1 MPISTLSRQSDWR
14 HRMKNDPNGPQL
26 RRLDGY
32 ISKGTAEMLTTVQDS
47 MNFTKRQTIEFAIQL
62 VLLLQ
67 ALRGKISDERLADLC
82 FAATANPMRKPRR
95 DGNREEGPEA
105 HEPRPAE

>member
-1 MPISTLSRQSDWR
+1 MPISTPSRQSDWR

-26 RRLDGY
+26 KRLDGY
-32 ISKGTAEMLTTVQDS
+32 ISRGTAEMLTTVQDS

-82 FAATANPMRKPRR
+82 FAATAKPKPRR
-95 DGNREEGPEA
+95 DAVFGEDPEA
-105 HEPRPAE
+105 RESKPAE

>member
-67 ALRGKISDERLADLC
+67 ALRGKISDERLAELC
-82 FAATANPMRKPRR
+82 FAAAAAAKPKSRR
-95 DGNREEGPEA
+95 DPVSGEDPEA
-105 HEPRPAE
+105 RESKPAE

>member
-1 MPISTLSRQSDWR
+1 MPISTLSRQTDWR

-26 RRLDGY
+26 KRLDGY
-32 ISKGTAEMLTTVQDS
+32 ISTSTAEMLTTVQDS

-82 FAATANPMRKPRR
+82 FAATANPMPKPRR
-95 DGNREEGPEA
+95 DADSGEDSEAREPT
-105 HEPRPAE
+105 PAE

>member
-67 ALRGKISDERLADLC
+67 ALRGKISDERLAELC
-82 FAATANPMRKPRR
+82 FAATAKPKSGR
-95 DGNREEGPEA
+95 DAASGEDPEA
-105 HEPRPAE
+105 RESKPAA